1 MILKITIKMITNEN
15 IELQLGDDLT
25 REIFIDYG
33 NRKAKIIFD
42 DEGFISIGVY
52 MNDNTKYSDIR
63 FNELGFQV
71 RNYQDTKQI
80 SLTSDLENGCV
91 RVECDSKNA
100 IGLIGSHDF
109 TENVSP
115 LAFVQAKW
123 VEDKIQEAIS
133 NL

>member
-1 MILKITIKMITNEN
+1 MTLNEN
-15 IELQLGDDLT
+15 IELQLGENLT

-52 MNDNTKYSDIR
+52 LNDTTKYSDIR

-91 RVECDSKNA
+91 RVECDNTNA
-100 IGLIGSHDF
+100 VGLIGSHDF

-123 VEDKIQEAIS
+123 VEDKIKEAIS